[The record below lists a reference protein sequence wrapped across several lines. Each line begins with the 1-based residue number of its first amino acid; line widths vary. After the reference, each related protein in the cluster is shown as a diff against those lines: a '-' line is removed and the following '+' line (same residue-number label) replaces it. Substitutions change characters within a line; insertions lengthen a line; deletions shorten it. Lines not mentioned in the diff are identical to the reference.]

1 MIEKFGFSMAAQ
13 ALEIDLRQETDFLA
27 RYDAVYAAVD
37 QNFNIRNNDLAT
49 LVTSTL
55 DNAGIVS
62 KNRRKQFEGRVPEAA
77 FEMLERVAHRCLGL
91 EV

>member
-1 MIEKFGFSMAAQ
+1 MAAQ
-13 ALEIDLRQETDFLA
+13 ALEIDLRQETYFLA
-27 RYDAVYAAVD
+27 LYDAVYTAVD
-37 QNFNIRNNDLAT
+37 KNFNIRKNNLAT

-77 FEMLERVAHRCLGL
+77 FEMLERVAQRCLGT

>member
-1 MIEKFGFSMAAQ
+1 MIEKIGFSVAAQ
-13 ALEIDLRQETDFLA
+13 ALEIDLRHETDFLA

-37 QNFNIRNNDLAT
+37 KDFNIRNNDLAT

-77 FEMLERVAHRCLGL
+77 FEILERVAQLCLGT

>member
-1 MIEKFGFSMAAQ
+1 MLGYPC
-13 ALEIDLRQETDFLA
+13 L
-27 RYDAVYAAVD
+27 
-37 QNFNIRNNDLAT
+37 RNNDLAT

-77 FEMLERVAHRCLGL
+77 FEMLERVAQRCLGL